1 MTYNQLQLYFFLT
14 LLAGNLVLS
23 FFLFKPFLGALVL
36 AATFAVIFDPLYRQ
50 LRTAVRYESLA
61 AILTIAIVVII
72 VIAPLIWFGLQ
83 IFNQAR
89 DLYIEVARNN
99 TDFTTQLTQIGEER
113 VASIFPRLTVNVNE
127 YIRQGTSWLLQHL
140 GTVFSS
146 ATQMVISF
154 LLSLLAL
161 FYLLKDG
168 PHFRKTIIGLSP
180 LLDRYDKT
188 IFERLHNAVN
198 SVVKGS
204 LAIALLQG
212 LSTGIGFALFGVPQS
227 ALWGSVAVIAAL
239 IPNVGTALV
248 VTPGVIYLF
257 LTDHLLASAGL
268 AIWGVTA
275 VGLID
280 NLLGPKLI
288 QRGLQIHPLLILLAV
303 LGGLSMFGPIGFLV
317 GPIIL
322 SLLFALLDIYKV
334 LILKDS

>member
-1 MTYNQLQLYFFLT
+1 
-14 LLAGNLVLS
+14 
-23 FFLFKPFLGALVL
+23 
-36 AATFAVIFDPLYRQ
+36 
-50 LRTAVRYESLA
+50 
-61 AILTIAIVVII
+61 
-72 VIAPLIWFGLQ
+72 VIAPLVFFGLQ

-89 DLYIEVARNN
+89 DLYIEVTQNE
-99 TDFTTQLTQIGEER
+99 TDLTTQLTQIGEER
-113 VASIFPRLTVNVNE
+113 VATIFPELTVNVNE
-127 YIRQGTSWLLQHL
+127 YIRQGASWLLQNL
-140 GTVFSS
+140 GSVFSS

-168 PHFRKTIIGLSP
+168 PHFRKTIISLSP

-212 LSTGIGFALFGVPQS
+212 LSTGLGFTLFGVPQA
-227 ALWGSVAVIAAL
+227 ALWGSVAVLSAL

-248 VTPGVIYLF
+248 ITPAVIYLF
-257 LTDHLLASAGL
+257 LTDHLLASVGL
-268 AIWGVTA
+268 AVWGVTA